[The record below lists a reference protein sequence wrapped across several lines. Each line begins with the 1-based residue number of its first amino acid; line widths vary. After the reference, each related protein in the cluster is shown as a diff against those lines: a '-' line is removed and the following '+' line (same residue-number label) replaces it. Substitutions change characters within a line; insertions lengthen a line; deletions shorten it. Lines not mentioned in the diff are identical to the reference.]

1 MKSGGAE
8 RPAIQQTEMPV
19 EKDKS
24 VQDKTAARLTK
35 ARYQKGFMSTQQSEP
50 GGGAGLGGGIATGQ
64 QPMGSVQKLG

>member
-35 ARYQKGFMSTQQSEP
+35 ARYQKGFMSTQQSDRSS
-50 GGGAGLGGGIATGQ
+50 GGLGGGIATGQ
-64 QPMGSVQKLG
+64 TPMGAVEKLG

>member
-35 ARYQKGFMSTQQSEP
+35 ARYQKGFMSTQQSDRSP
-50 GGGAGLGGGIATGQ
+50 GGLGGGIATGQ
-64 QPMGSVQKLG
+64 QPMGTVEKLG

>member
-35 ARYQKGFMSTQQSEP
+35 ARYQKGFLSTIQSDRSQ
-50 GGGAGLGGGIATGQ
+50 GGLGGGIATGQ
-64 QPMGSVQKLG
+64 QPMGTVEKLG

>member
-24 VQDKTAARLTK
+24 TQDKTAARLTK
-35 ARYQKGFMSTQQSEP
+35 ARYQKGFMSTMQSDRS
-50 GGGAGLGGGIATGQ
+50 GLGQAGGGIATGGS
-64 QPMGSVQKLG
+64 PTGSVEKLG